1 MIMRAFDRDA
11 ALGRVGDDIELLKE
25 IAQLFVEDE
34 PGMVKAIEQAA
45 QARDAKG
52 LERSA
57 HTLKGCVS
65 NFSGAG
71 AFEASLQLEKLGRA
85 SDFSG
90 VGELLGTLKSAL
102 DDLRPELQAFLEE

>member
-11 ALGRVGDDIELLKE
+11 ALGRVGDDVELLKE

-34 PGMVKAIEQAA
+34 RSMVEAIEQAA
-45 QARDAKG
+45 RAGDAKG

-65 NFSGAG
+65 NFGGAD
-71 AFEASLQLEKLGRA
+71 AYEASFQLEKLGRA
-85 SDFSG
+85 ADLAH
-90 VGELLGTLKSAL
+90 VGEALGRLKTAL
-102 DDLRPELQAFLEE
+102 DELRPELQAFLEE